1 MILPSHNHGG
11 SCENACCLRIENL
24 SVRAGNDRILD
35 RVALH
40 IHCGQIVA
48 LIGPNGGGK
57 TTLIR
62 AILGQEPYEGSIRFS
77 TGGRPETLRIGYV
90 PQSPGF
96 DAGDPISVLD
106 LFTSTGKRPAFLP
119 VSTAARQAALD
130 ALAPVNGQSL
140 IDKRVG
146 TLSGGELQRVLL
158 ALALRPMPHLLIL
171 DEPFSGV
178 DAEGIPLLLD
188 LLDGIRNEF
197 DLSILMSTHDFSTL
211 ERCAD
216 RVVLLDKTI
225 LRKGTPAEVL
235 QSEEFLRT
243 FRLEG
248 GGAK

>member
-1 MILPSHNHGG
+1 MILPEHHHGG
-11 SCENACCLRIENL
+11 SCENACCLRIDDL
-24 SVRAGNDRILD
+24 SVRTGSDQILD
-35 RVALH
+35 HVSLH

-62 AILGQEPYEGSIRFS
+62 AILGQEPYDGTIRFS

-96 DAGDPISVLD
+96 DPGDPISVLD
-106 LFTSTGKRPAFLP
+106 LFRSVGKRPAFLP
-119 VSTAARQAALD
+119 ASKATREEIAQALS
-130 ALAPVNGQSL
+130 PVNGQGL
-140 IDKRVG
+140 INKRVG

-158 ALALRPMPHLLIL
+158 ALALQPMPHLLVL

-178 DAEGIPLLLD
+178 DAEGIPMLLD
-188 LLDGIRNEF
+188 LLDEIRNAF

-248 GGAK
+248 GGEA

>member
-1 MILPSHNHGG
+1 MIHPVHDHGG
-11 SCENACCLRIENL
+11 SCENACCLRIEDL
-24 SVRAGNDRILD
+24 SVRAGSDRILD
-35 RVALH
+35 RVSLH

-62 AILGQEPYEGSIRFS
+62 TILGQEPYEGKISFS
-77 TGGRPETLRIGYV
+77 TGGKPETLRIGYV

-96 DAGDPISVLD
+96 DPGDPISVLD
-106 LFTSTGKRPAFLP
+106 LFRSIGRRPAFLP
-119 VSTAARQAALD
+119 ASKATRKAVEE
-130 ALAPVNGQSL
+130 ALAPVNGQGL

-158 ALALRPMPHLLIL
+158 ALALQPMPHLLVL

-178 DAEGIPLLLD
+178 DAEGSPLLLD
-188 LLDGIRNEF
+188 LLDEIRKKF
-197 DLSILMSTHDFSTL
+197 DLSILMSTHDFSSL

-216 RVVLLDKTI
+216 RVVLLDRTV
-225 LRKGTPAEVL
+225 LRKGTPLEVL
-235 QSEEFLRT
+235 ESEEFLRT

-248 GGAK
+248 GGET